1 MNGST
6 QPNLPTVSAAS
17 RLLSLD
23 AYRGMVMF
31 ALFASGFSLA
41 KVATHY
47 PDSELMLW
55 LKFNTSHPQW
65 NSQFKL
71 IGFSLWDMIQPAF
84 MFMVGVSMPYSYE
97 KRKQLGHSYQQRLAH
112 AWTRAGMLILLGVF
126 LQSMRKPETNWMF
139 TNVLS
144 QIGLGYGFLFF
155 LVGQRFRTQLITVA
169 VVLLGYF
176 LLTTPWGFENGNS
189 LPQRFDL
196 WLLNLFPRETEFTG
210 HDYATLNFVPSF
222 VTMLLGLMSGQ
233 LLKNGELEKE
243 QKLKR
248 LILGGAVCLLLAIA
262 WAPLCP
268 IVKKLWTP
276 SWALFSGAYV
286 IWFLA
291 LLYWLIDCRGWQLGW
306 TTFFVVVGMNSIA
319 AYFMVQTMKPFARGV
334 FHTHLPNSFWKATGV
349 WEPFFESVFVA
360 ALFWLLL
367 FWLYRSRVFIRI

>member
-1 MNGST
+1 MNHSPR
-6 QPNLPTVSAAS
+6 PNVQEPTTAT

-31 ALFASGFSLA
+31 ALFASGFSFSQ
-41 KVATHY
+41 VASHY
-47 PDSELMLW
+47 PDNGLMQW
-55 LKFNTSHPQW
+55 LEFNTSHPQW

-84 MFMVGVSMPYSYE
+84 MFMVGVSMPYSYD
-97 KRKQLGHSYQQRLAH
+97 KRKQVGHSYYRRLVH
-112 AWTRAGMLILLGVF
+112 AWTRAGILILLGVF

-155 LVGQRFRTQLITVA
+155 LVGKRFRTQLLTA
-169 VVLLGYF
+169 ALVLLSYF
-176 LLTTPWGFENGNS
+176 LLMLPWGYENGSS

-196 WLLNLFPRETEFTG
+196 WLLNQFPREKEFAA

-233 LLKNGELEKE
+233 LLKSDEWDRE
-243 QKLKR
+243 QKLKW
-248 LILGGAVCLLLAIA
+248 LVLGGAACLLLAIA

-268 IVKKLWTP
+268 IIKKLWTP
-276 SWALFSGAYV
+276 SWVLFSGAYV

-291 LLYWLIDCRGWQLGW
+291 FLYWIIDCRGWQLGW

-319 AYFMVQTMKPFARGV
+319 AYFMGQLMKPFARGV
-334 FHTHLPNSFWKATGV
+334 FHTHLPNSFWNATGS
-349 WEPFFESVFVA
+349 WQPFFESVLVA

-367 FWLYRSRVFIRI
+367 FWMYRNRVFIRI